1 MAISLS
7 DDCEIWADL
16 TDITHIKGDHDQV
29 VVDVGLADSG
39 KLTLSMVVKLKLLA
53 SRLAAF
59 QFRVSVCLFVCVHFF
74 KAPTGYPKKRLTDL
88 STYVLYFMIYLMSY
102 DLCLTVC
109 LMTYVLCLI

>member
-59 QFRVSVCLFVCVHFF
+59 QFRVSVCLFVCLF
-74 KAPTGYPKKRLTDL
+74 
-88 STYVLYFMIYLMSY
+88 
-102 DLCLTVC
+102 VC
-109 LMTYVLCLI
+109 TFSKLLQAISKSD

>member
-59 QFRVSVCLFVCVHFF
+59 QFRVSVCLFVCLFVCVHFF
-74 KAPTGYPKKRLTDL
+74 KAPTGYLKKRLTDL
-88 STYVLYFMIYLMSY
+88 STYVLCFMIYLMSY
-102 DLCLTVC
+102 DLCLT
-109 LMTYVLCLI
+109 L